1 MPKKPVFDRVAALS
15 LSLLLTGCED
25 LGDLADKLGIDFNG
39 IAQVVPPDGSERVP
53 LRSPVVIFADD
64 KYSDVPF
71 SAEVEDASGELTDIS
86 AELRVE
92 KKVSGADKDIYVLTT
107 AEGWPASST
116 VRIGAGGEID
126 REVSFGTAAD
136 GGLFDTPTDLSFDS
150 ADSPDLPPGWRGF
163 GDYGAIGER
172 GDLAPTSGAKQLA
185 LSSGDAVS
193 RSAVGDTST
202 MVVSDPLDAAG
213 AGSVR
218 FDYTFLSSELDAYC
232 DSDFDDTMMAIA
244 SGPDGARAKVVDSV
258 NLICADERQ
267 RNADFPGLP
276 DDGADQFRGTRSAE
290 DSIDLSEV
298 GSPFSVTFLVT
309 DVGDA
314 ILTTVVGVD
323 SVRVD

>member
-1 MPKKPVFDRVAALS
+1 MRQLTAPGRLSALLLS
-15 LSLLLTGCED
+15 LALTGCED
-25 LGDLADKLGIDFNG
+25 LGDLADKLGFDFNG

-64 KYSDVPF
+64 TYGDVPF
-71 SAEVEDASGELTDIS
+71 SGQVEDASGDLTDIS
-86 AELRVE
+86 DQLRVE
-92 KKVSGADKDIYVLTT
+92 KKVSGADKDIYVVTT

-116 VRIGAGGEID
+116 VRIGAGGDID
-126 REVSFGTAAD
+126 REVSFSTVAD

-185 LSSGDAVS
+185 MSSGDAVS

-213 AGSVR
+213 GDTVR

-232 DSDFDDTMMAIA
+232 NSDFDDTMMAIA

-258 NLICADERQ
+258 NLICDDERQ
-267 RNADFPGLP
+267 RNAGFPGLP

-290 DSIDLSEV
+290 ASISLADV

-309 DVGDA
+309 DVGDG

-323 SVRVD
+323 SVRID